1 MEEEEFVM
9 DDQDFLIKLKDEH
22 KFCKGFSSKIE
33 LKYNEGWL
41 NNMAT
46 FHEFN

>member
-1 MEEEEFVM
+1 M

>member
-1 MEEEEFVM
+1 M

-46 FHEFN
+46 FHVFN